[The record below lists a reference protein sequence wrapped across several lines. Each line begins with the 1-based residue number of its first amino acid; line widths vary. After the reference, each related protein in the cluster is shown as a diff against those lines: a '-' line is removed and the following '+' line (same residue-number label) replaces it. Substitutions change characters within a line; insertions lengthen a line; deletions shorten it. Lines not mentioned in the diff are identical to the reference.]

1 MFQTAI
7 VKIIVPAIYIFSWL
21 ISAPYQDATVIDSST
36 TIHKYDN
43 PELFSSDEI
52 LNITLSG
59 NVRSVLNDRG
69 DNPQYHS
76 LSFSYAE
83 KDGNEIS
90 MPVNIKTRGHFRKSK
105 ENCNYPPL
113 MLDFSKSNLPTTSL
127 FYTQKKIKLV
137 MPCNDDDY
145 VIREWLVYKLYNLI
159 TPKSFKAR
167 LVNVTIDDAS
177 KKKIAP
183 FYGILLEDEKQM
195 AQRNKVMIVEKQ
207 SLKPQNTE
215 TDAFLT
221 MAVFEYMIGNT
232 DWSVQ
237 YQQNIKLLAVNANA
251 IPTTVPYDFDHSGMV
266 NAPYAHPAEE
276 LEMKSV
282 LERRYRG
289 YCINDMKLFDE
300 VIVKFNKLKSS
311 FYSVY
316 TNCSLLDA
324 KYIKTVTRYLDEFYE
339 TINDAKKF
347 KKEFSYPCDP
357 NGTGNIII
365 KGLKED

>member
-167 LVNVTIDDAS
+167 LVKVTMDDAS

-221 MAVFEYMIGNT
+221 MAFFEYMIGNT
-232 DWSVQ
+232 DWSVRGNH
-237 YQQNIKLLAVNANA
+237 NIKLMTSRNNISKA
-251 IPTTVPYDFDHSGMV
+251 PYPVPYDFDYAGLV
-266 NAPYAHPAEE
+266 NADYAVPAEN
-276 LEMKSV
+276 LSIKFV
-282 LERRYRG
+282 TERLYRG
-289 YCINDMKLFDE
+289 YPRNMNELQLNLEIFRHKKEAIMAYIKNFTLLNEKEKKEMTRYIDDFYRIINDK
-300 VIVKFNKLKSS
+300 KSCQS
-311 FYSVY
+311 IFIDNAR
-316 TNCSLLDA
+316 TD
-324 KYIKTVTRYLDEFYE
+324 
-339 TINDAKKF
+339 
-347 KKEFSYPCDP
+347 
-357 NGTGNIII
+357 
-365 KGLKED
+365 